1 MYLQE
6 MLDHLCDDRCT
17 FKFVFFFVAVIV
29 YFIFINKE
37 KVKYIAHFWKE

>member
-1 MYLQE
+1 
-6 MLDHLCDDRCT
+6 MLDRLCDNWCT
-17 FKFVFFFVAVIV
+17 FKFVAFFFFAVIV